1 MPASAC
7 IFRTKDFID
16 FFMHDY
22 IHIYSFIY
30 SAWRGKSSS
39 RSSSKSLTKC
49 NTVSKKVIGLASFS
63 QTNLANPNRYMDIA

>member
-16 FFMHDY
+16 FLMHDY

-30 SAWRGKSSS
+30 SAWRGKSS
-39 RSSSKSLTKC
+39 TKC

-63 QTNLANPNRYMDIA
+63 QTKQYLANPNRYMDIA